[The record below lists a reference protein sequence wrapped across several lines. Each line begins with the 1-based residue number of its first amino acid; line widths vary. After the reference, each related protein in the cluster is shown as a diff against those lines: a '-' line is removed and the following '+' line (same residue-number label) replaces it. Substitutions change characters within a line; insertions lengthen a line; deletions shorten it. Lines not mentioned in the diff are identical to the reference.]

1 MKTVLLASLAL
12 GATISAVP
20 ATPSGLPWIEDDYAR
35 ALSAARSKG
44 VPMFVE
50 AWAPW

>member
-1 MKTVLLASLAL
+1 MKTALLASLAV
-12 GATISAVP
+12 GAALSAAP
-20 ATPSGLPWIEDDYAR
+20 AVSSGLPWIENDYPQ
-35 ALSAARSKG
+35 ALSAARMKG

>member
-1 MKTVLLASLAL
+1 MKIVLLASLAM
-12 GATISAVP
+12 GAAISAAP
-20 ATPSGLPWIEDDYAR
+20 AVTTGLPWIENDYPQ

>member
-1 MKTVLLASLAL
+1 MRNALLASLAL
-12 GATISAVP
+12 GAAITAAPAV
-20 ATPSGLPWIEDDYAR
+20 PSGLPWIENDYAK
-35 ALSAARSKG
+35 ALAAARSKG